1 MPIRH
6 SDGDARRR
14 LSDSCVVFPSGL
26 SGGIMTKQFRAAVAF
41 FVLGVSL
48 TVPLL
53 RVSARAAEQAKDA
66 PVAPVPA
73 QILAAKK
80 VFVANAG
87 TDYRY
92 PEEVL
97 FSGEADRTYNQ
108 FHAAMKTWGRFE
120 LVAAPAIGGPASQ
133 GAFTQTPFD
142 PQFHLAIRD
151 PKTNALLWAFTEH
164 AQWAILQGNRD
175 KNFDSA
181 RGRIVGDLQRLSL
194 SAENS
199 NKP

>member
-1 MPIRH
+1 
-6 SDGDARRR
+6 
-14 LSDSCVVFPSGL
+14 
-26 SGGIMTKQFRAAVAF
+26 MTKQFRAAVAF

-108 FHAAMKTWGRFE
+108 FYAAMKTWGRFE
-120 LVAAPAIGGPASQ
+120 LVGAPADADLIIEIGFAAPVIGGPASQ

-181 RGRIVGDLQRLSL
+181 LGRIVGDLQRLSL